1 MSTDPQDKAEVQQR
15 LWKEIGKGRYGML
28 GLTNVTPAQH
38 FQPMTAF
45 AEPET
50 GQIWFFT
57 RTDTDLARAS
67 ATGAQAMF
75 VVQAKDQ
82 ELQACISGY
91 LRAVRDPDRIDKYW
105 GPVVAAWY
113 PDGKDDPRLTLL
125 RLDASD
131 AQVWLS
137 EQGPLKFAFE
147 IAKANLAGKEPD
159 VGSRAALDLRGG
171 AATHH

>member
-1 MSTDPQDKAEVQQR
+1 MSTDPHDKAEVEQR
-15 LWKEIGKGRYGML
+15 LWKEIAKGRYGML

-57 RTDTDLARAS
+57 RNDTDLARS
-67 ATGAQAMF
+67 AERGGQAMF
-75 VVQAKDQ
+75 VIQAKDQ
-82 ELQACISGY
+82 ELQACIGGY
-91 LRAVRDPDRIDKYW
+91 LRTVRDPDRIDRYW

-113 PDGKDDPRLTLL
+113 PEGKDDPRLTLL
-125 RLDASD
+125 RFDVAD

-137 EQGPLKFAFE
+137 EQGPLKFGFE
-147 IAKANLAGKEPD
+147 IAKANLTGQEPD
-159 VGSRAALDLRGG
+159 VGSRASLDLRGG
-171 AATHH
+171 TPTQH